1 LYAPREAFADFRLGN
16 ANPGQGWQLW
26 SPRSTSSLTSGS
38 RIDYIL
44 ASDQLKDDL
53 IGADIDAKTIGSDHC
68 PVWLKISISSQIHSP
83 ITRPP
88 RLCARYLSHVAP
100 TQSIRSLFASV
111 PPHVPLRNNSVANA
125 EAGVKEQSYERP
137 PKREATT
144 PKPPSKKARTTKLS
158 KPTSAQRT
166 MSEFLKGNSQSTAE
180 SVDSQIT
187 ASSESLGSDY
197 VNSIIDASQYITELA
212 ALEAER
218 DAVKSNASKQWT
230 SIFTRK
236 SAPLC
241 DAHGLPCI
249 EHITKKPGPNLGRK
263 FWICSKPVGPGYD
276 NGKRANHR
284 FRAFSY
290 NYRSE
295 VGN

>member
-1 LYAPREAFADFRLGN
+1 LYVPHDALADFRLGN

-144 PKPPSKKARTTKLS
+144 PKPPSKKARTTGLS
-158 KPTSAQRT
+158 KPESAQRT
-166 MSEFLKGNSQSTAE
+166 LSEFLTRHSQSTA
-180 SVDSQIT
+180 DSQVSE
-187 ASSESLGSDY
+187 SSESVESAY
-197 VNSIIDASQYITELA
+197 VESTFDASQYLAELA
-212 ALEAER
+212 ALETER

-230 SIFTRK
+230 SIFTPK
-236 SAPLC
+236 TAPLC
-241 DAHGLPCI
+241 DFHGLPCI
-249 EHITKKPGPNLGRK
+249 ELITKKPGPNLGRK

-276 NGKRANHR
+276 NGKRAHLR
-284 FRAFSY
+284 F
-290 NYRSE
+290 
-295 VGN
+295 